1 MRVIAPPPKGAQQEH
16 QRRRGFPVWNMRSSS
31 SPAWAPVLICAD

>member
-16 QRRRGFPVWNMRSSS
+16 QRRRGFPVWNMRIVFLAGLS
-31 SPAWAPVLICAD
+31 AGADLRG